1 MIDCAKAR
9 VDDLP
14 FLAKADPLCGQSTD
28 ELLRIAME
36 QGLDLFQRDADES
49 EGNDLLQNFEIVF
62 VIRAIP
68 RRAALG
74 REQADPVVVDSQF
87 AGIAGVSVRTLH
99 RRR

>member
-1 MIDCAKAR
+1 
-9 VDDLP
+9 
-14 FLAKADPLCGQSTD
+14 
-28 ELLRIAME
+28 ME

-74 REQADPVVVDSQF
+74 REQADPVIVVQRPD
-87 AGIAGVSVRTLH
+87 
-99 RRR
+99 